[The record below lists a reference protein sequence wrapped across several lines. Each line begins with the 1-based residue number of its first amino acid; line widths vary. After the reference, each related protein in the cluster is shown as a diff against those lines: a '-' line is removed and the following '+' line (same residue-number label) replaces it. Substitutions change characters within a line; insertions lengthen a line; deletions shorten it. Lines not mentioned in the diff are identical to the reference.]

1 MNQVI
6 NKIDNAKSHSPKHFF
21 VLTDNMYYKHTSPM
35 LKKSFLNKS
44 ICNINVLRNDTSLLV
59 YKDKT
64 KLKNYM
70 EAIELNQSI
79 KWTDFNFD
87 IQEWSL
93 DDCLTYCYYSN
104 LTFKIK

>member
-6 NKIDNAKSHSPKHFF
+6 NKIENFHNAKSHSSTHFF
-21 VLTDNMYYKHTSPM
+21 VLTDNMYYKHTSPI

-64 KLKNYM
+64 KLKNLWM
-70 EAIELNQSI
+70 PLN
-79 KWTDFNFD
+79 
-87 IQEWSL
+87 
-93 DDCLTYCYYSN
+93 
-104 LTFKIK
+104 